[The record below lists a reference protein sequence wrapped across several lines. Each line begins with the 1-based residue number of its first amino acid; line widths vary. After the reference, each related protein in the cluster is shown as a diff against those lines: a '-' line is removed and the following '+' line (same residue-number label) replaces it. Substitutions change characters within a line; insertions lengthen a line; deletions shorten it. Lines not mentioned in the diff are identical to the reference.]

1 MYHFRLRLFLLFAL
15 FGAALVFLACKP
27 LGESDDPRSHPESRT
42 LPSTYPNTPFGNPSN
57 ATDNPTNTDN
67 FLIVGEGS
75 VVSYNNSRG
84 TPNWVSWRTTK
95 ADLGEKLERP
105 EFQPDPRLPK
115 GYWRISYSDYSGSG
129 FDRGHLVP
137 SADRFAE
144 PRLNE
149 ETFFM
154 TNVVPQTEALNQYPW
169 NMLEMYVRTQVWRGF
184 DAYQIAGVYG
194 DKGRLKGK
202 VTVPT
207 NCWKIVVLLPKG
219 TTPDQIDQRTR
230 IIAVDMPNNDGI
242 EEEPWDRYK
251 TTIRAIEEKA
261 GLDFFSALPRELQD
275 SIETRI
281 EMRNR

>member
-1 MYHFRLRLFLLFAL
+1 M
-15 FGAALVFLACKP
+15 
-27 LGESDDPRSHPESRT
+27 
-42 LPSTYPNTPFGNPSN
+42 
-57 ATDNPTNTDN
+57 
-67 FLIVGEGS
+67 GEGS

-115 GYWRISYSDYSGSG
+115 GYWRVSYSDYSGSG

-202 VTVPT
+202 VTIPT

-219 TTPDQIDQRTR
+219 TVPDQIDERTR

-242 EEEPWDRYK
+242 EEEPWDKYK
-251 TTIRAIEEKA
+251 TTIRAIEEKT
-261 GLDFFSALPRELQD
+261 GLDFFVAMPRELQD
-275 SIETRI
+275 RIETRI
-281 EMRNR
+281 ETRNR